1 MTTRYVSFMCQ
12 LCYISHLTQK
22 LKGDII
28 IPVSAEEIED
38 QGVKIIVQGPS
49 AA

>member
-12 LCYISHLTQK
+12 LCYISHLTEK

-28 IPVSAEEIED
+28 PVSSEEIED
-38 QGVKIIVQGPS
+38 QVVKIIVQGPS
-49 AA
+49 VA